1 MGDLSR
7 AQHLP
12 PPPTEADTGT
22 MNSDSL
28 KNQFLIAMPQLEDP
42 NFEHSITYI
51 IEHNEEGAMGLT
63 LNRPVNISYDDV
75 LEDLGIECEILIS
88 QRHQVVAGGPV
99 QTEAG
104 FILHPAL
111 EAPFTSTLQL
121 STDLWLTTSRDILE
135 AIADGK
141 GPDQSLMALGYA
153 GWTAGQLEEELA
165 QNSWLTVPASAE
177 IIFDVPFNERW
188 KSAARSLGVDIQLL
202 SGEAGHG

>member
-1 MGDLSR
+1 
-7 AQHLP
+7 
-12 PPPTEADTGT
+12 

-51 IEHNEEGAMGLT
+51 IEHNEDGAMGLT

-75 LEDLGIECEILIS
+75 LEDLGIECEILIG

-111 EAPFTSTLQL
+111 AAPFTSTVQL
-121 STDLWLTTSRDILE
+121 STELWLTTSRDILE

-141 GPDQSLMALGYA
+141 GPSQSLMALGYA

-177 IIFDVPFNERW
+177 IIFDVPFDERW
-188 KSAARSLGVDIQLL
+188 KSAARALGVDIQLL